1 MSRSKLLGA
10 ALALPLMFAGATSAQ
25 ANIIGLT
32 IDGSGS
38 ISAADFTLQKNG
50 YIAALTALLNTDGSN
65 AIGVWQFSSGVQTEF
80 SLQLIDS
87 AAKKTALLNAIGA
100 MVQLDSTTAIGD
112 SINTAAAAINAFT
125 GNTCLTTNAGKCLID
140 VSTDG
145 GNNTGSNPT
154 TAANAAFATGIRTN
168 CLGVGGSADCS
179 FNNAAG
185 VGIDFIANNFAAFQA
200 AITAKLSAELT
211 PTPEPITLT
220 LFGAGLVGAA
230 ALRRRKSK
238 TA

>member
-10 ALALPLMFAGATSAQ
+10 IFALPLLIAGAGSAQ

-50 YIAALTALLNTDGSN
+50 YISALTALLNIDGSN
-65 AIGVWQFSSGVQTEF
+65 TIGVWQFASGVQQEF
-80 SLQLIDS
+80 ALQTIDS

-100 MVQLDSTTAIGD
+100 MVQLGSSTAIGD
-112 SINTAAAAINAFT
+112 SIVTATTAIT
-125 GNTCLTTNAGKCLID
+125 GFAGANCLSNPGKCLID

-145 GNNTGSNPT
+145 FNTVGTSPSTAT
-154 TAANAAFATGIRTN
+154 TAANAAGIKVN
-168 CLGVGGSADCS
+168 CLGVGGSADCTW
-179 FNNAAG
+179 NG
-185 VGIDFIANNFAAFQA
+185 TGLDFTASNFSAFTA
-200 AITAKLSAELT
+200 AITAKLSVELT
-211 PTPEPITLT
+211 KTPEPITMS
-220 LFGAGLVGAA
+220 LFGAGLLGAA
-230 ALRRRKSK
+230 ALRRRKNK